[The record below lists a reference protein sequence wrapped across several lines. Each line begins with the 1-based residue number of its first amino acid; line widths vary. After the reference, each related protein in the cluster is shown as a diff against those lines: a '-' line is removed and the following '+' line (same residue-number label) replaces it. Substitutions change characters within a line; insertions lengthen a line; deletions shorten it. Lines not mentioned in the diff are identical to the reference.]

1 MAWELDSDRP
11 IYLQIAD
18 IMESGIISGR
28 YKPGEKLPSVR
39 ELAVEAGVTPNTVQ
53 RSYAELEKRGLVNTR
68 RTSGRIVTQDENI
81 LKETRRS
88 MAQEQIELF
97 LNKMKELGFSSEEI
111 RAIMDEFLE
120 EGGKKNERE

>member
-1 MAWELDSDRP
+1 
-11 IYLQIAD
+11 
-18 IMESGIISGR
+18 
-28 YKPGEKLPSVR
+28 
-39 ELAVEAGVTPNTVQ
+39 
-53 RSYAELEKRGLVNTR
+53 
-68 RTSGRIVTQDENI
+68 
-81 LKETRRS
+81 